1 MSVIK
6 SSTPLRLTTKSYQP
20 SIFNYQLS
28 TIKDME
34 LDNLKSLW
42 RKEDISDT
50 PEISPEKQRQMHHPL
65 ERIRKSMRYEFWST
79 VILLPVI
86 LIVIWFF
93 PLPFRFNLYIE
104 ILVISMA
111 LVTTFFFTKF
121 FKLYKEI
128 SNPALGTLDSL
139 KDLLHQF
146 ELNKQYYV
154 SFYLSFV
161 PFFVCE
167 MIIILESMPQTHHY
181 SDTMLTIVFLGSVAF
196 WLTMVYFI
204 GMAWFKNF
212 YGKYIDR
219 IKKLVDEMKK

>member
-1 MSVIK
+1 MDDTFYIIAIIIGFLLIMNLIQSAEINK
-6 SSTPLRLTTKSYQP
+6 LKKE
-20 SIFNYQLS
+20 
-28 TIKDME
+28 KD
-34 LDNLKSLW
+34 
-42 RKEDISDT
+42 
-50 PEISPEKQRQMHHPL
+50 
-65 ERIRKSMRYEFWST
+65 
-79 VILLPVI
+79 
-86 LIVIWFF
+86 
-93 PLPFRFNLYIE
+93 
-104 ILVISMA
+104 
-111 LVTTFFFTKF
+111 
-121 FKLYKEI
+121 KLYKEI

-196 WLTMVYFI
+196 GLTMVYFI